1 MSRKRGRH
9 QSLSK
14 VLDVSVRWLEARDD
28 VRKVILGRTESC
40 RHAYPPG
47 HLRVRRPTDAG
58 LHVNGYSGNGVV
70 DLFLVIDPADRGA
83 VTTAIAE
90 RFEAG

>member
-70 DLFLVIDPADRGA
+70 DLFVVTDSGDRDPIAAAIADR
-83 VTTAIAE
+83 
-90 RFEAG
+90 FPP